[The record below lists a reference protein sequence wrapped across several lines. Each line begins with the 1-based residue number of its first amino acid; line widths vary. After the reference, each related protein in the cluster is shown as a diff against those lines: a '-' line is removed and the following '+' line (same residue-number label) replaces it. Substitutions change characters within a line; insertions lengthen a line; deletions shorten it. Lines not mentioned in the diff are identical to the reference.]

1 MRVVRDRNN
10 HLRREMTI
18 LLLVWLSAGMLFGL
32 SGQAYSQSIAGGGTI
47 QGTVKDASGSHLA
60 GSKVA
65 LVNLATG
72 VETVAISN
80 SEGALITPTLPI
92 GRYRVRVEGTGMKAW
107 QGEVVV
113 ETGRVSEVNPMLQ
126 VGDVSET
133 VLIEGTITPLVN
145 ATDPTVGS
153 TLDSRRIKELPIN
166 GRNIN
171 ALLEDTVPGL
181 EANFDVNGGVRANG
195 LMGYSTDYVQDG
207 AASNNR
213 EFGGSG
219 IIQGLESIGEVR
231 VETSTSSAKYNR
243 PTSVV
248 VTTKGGQNELRFTA
262 FETHRN
268 NGFGVARARQDVLF
282 NGQQYRVPT
291 LLRNEY
297 GFSASGPVFIPKPG
311 GLYNGKNRT
320 FWFFSRESLRL
331 KQGIT
336 REFVVPTE
344 AWRRG
349 DFSGLQ
355 DSLGRNII
363 LYDPATTKVEQING
377 RAVSVRTPFPNNV
390 IPVSRMSPLAKAL
403 FAITPL
409 PNDPGV
415 NPLVASNYKTPV
427 PTNVLPN
434 RHDDQNTIRIDHRF
448 GDKDNAFLKINGGR
462 NRANFIGTASNT
474 GAPTLNNEANMT
486 YLPMEGITGAMS
498 WVHLFSTNFFV
509 ETLVNRTWQ
518 STRTVTGPT
527 TEDFSKTFGLP
538 NNLGE
543 LGFPNITGNGF
554 MNYIEGDNRRALYT
568 ITTNAEQ
575 NLSWL
580 KSSHKV
586 EFGWRFNN
594 QRQHYQPDQGAISGS
609 AAFSSLATALHS
621 PTLGTATNPAAV
633 PQTGYDAANF
643 FLGAASTY
651 TVGLKRN
658 FVRLNERYFGFYFQD
673 SWRVNNRLT
682 LNGGARW
689 DMFPAFSEAA
699 NAINAFDVKSKS
711 LYFPDPISAYITNG
725 TTTQKVVDA
734 FKTVGVSF
742 ASAQELGLDKKIFKD
757 NLFDIGP
764 RAGFAYRLFDGNKQM
779 VIRGGYGMYISNTP
793 IRTLLAPFFNLAPF
807 RANFTYN
814 PNSAAQ
820 SPDGIGNYLL
830 RVPQTIIAGSNSGSV
845 VDTINP
851 VGIGRG
857 TAVAGMAENQRNL
870 RIHDWNLV
878 LEKQL
883 TASTVIRFTYQG
895 KHGVN
900 ADQQFNL
907 NPQANDY
914 IWYKTQQRATPT
926 GTFASVARRVYDQSA
941 YTNIIIYQK
950 TGYINTSMWTAEIE
964 RRFSKGLSFQGFYTM
979 TNALRMAGNSF
990 RDDTGTVPSVFLPE
1004 SNVPQDLNALN
1015 RLLFYDRDIGVPKH
1029 RIRANWNYD
1038 LPFGKGKWLGKKA
1051 NSFVDG
1057 VIGGWKMVGKI
1068 AFLNTW
1074 YSRPTSQWGEF
1085 GNFEIYG
1092 KKYRITDCR
1101 NTPATATQK
1110 SQERCTDGYLWF
1122 NGYIP
1127 QRLIGSYNAAGLRN
1141 GVFGLPNNY
1150 KPAQKPI
1157 YTSPLYGQPVSTDPN
1172 IANDY
1177 DTNVEY
1183 IPLTK
1188 VLNSSGQIVAQAANC
1203 DLAVGPRANCQ
1214 RIARDTGLHPWRN
1227 QYHLGP
1233 FNSSLDV
1240 SMMKFFRIREKLVV
1254 RVNVDVFNVLNLQG
1268 LNAPSAEGIVSL
1280 ASSYGANGIRPR
1292 QLQGTLRLEW

>member
-1 MRVVRDRNN
+1 MS
-10 HLRREMTI
+10 RRSTQRSFDLFVLLF
-18 LLLVWLSAGMLFGL
+18 LLLLLPLGAVA
-32 SGQAYSQSIAGGGTI
+32 QSSAGGGAI
-47 QGTVKDASGSHLA
+47 QGTVKDATGS
-60 GSKVA
+60 A
-65 LVNLATG
+65 LPGAKITIRNLATG
-72 VETVAISN
+72 VDTSAAAN
-80 SEGALITPTLPI
+80 SEGAFITPSLPI
-92 GRYRVRVEGTGMKAW
+92 GRYRIRVESTGMKAW
-107 QGEVVV
+107 QGELVI
-113 ETGRVSEVNPMLQ
+113 ETGRTAEINPALA

-133 VLIEGTITPLVN
+133 VVIEGNIAPLVN
-145 ATDPTVGS
+145 VTDPTVGS
-153 TLDSRRIKELPIN
+153 TLDSMRIKELPVN

-181 EANFDVNGGVRANG
+181 EANFDVNGGVRSAG

-248 VTTKGGQNELRFTA
+248 VTTKGGQNKLRFTA

-282 NGQQYRVPT
+282 NGQEYNVPT

-297 GFSASGPVFIPKPG
+297 GFSASGPVWIPKPG
-311 GLYNGKNRT
+311 GAYNGKNRT

-349 DFSGLQ
+349 DFSGMV
-355 DSLGRNII
+355 DSLGRAIT
-363 LYDPATTKVEQING
+363 LYDPATTRIVTQNN
-377 RAVSVRTPFPNNV
+377 RQVSVRDPFPNNQ
-390 IPVSRMSPLAKAL
+390 IPVSRMSPLAKAI

-409 PNDPGV
+409 PNDPTV
-415 NPLVASNYKTPV
+415 NPLVANNYKTPV
-427 PTNVLPN
+427 ATNVLPN

-448 GDKDNAFLKINGGR
+448 NDKDNAFLKINGGK
-462 NRANFIGTASNT
+462 NRANFIGTATNT
-474 GAPTLNNEANMT
+474 GAPTLNNEANVT

-498 WVHLFSTNFFV
+498 WTHLFSSKFFV
-509 ETLVNRTWQ
+509 ETLINRTWQ
-518 STRTVTGPT
+518 STQTVTGPT
-527 TEDFSKTFGLP
+527 TEDFSSKLGLP
-538 NNLGE
+538 NPQAE

-575 NLSWL
+575 NFSWL
-580 KSSHKV
+580 INSHKF

-594 QRQHYQPDQGAISGS
+594 QRQHYLPDQGAISGS
-609 AAFSSLATALHS
+609 AVFSSLATALHS
-621 PTLGTATNPAAV
+621 PTLGSAAAPSAV
-633 PQTGYDAANF
+633 PQTGHDAANF

-658 FVRLNERYFGFYFQD
+658 FVRLNERYFGIYFQD
-673 SWRVNNRLT
+673 SWRVTKRLT

-699 NAINAFDVKSKS
+699 NVINAFDPKSRT
-711 LYFPDPISAYITNG
+711 LYFPDPVSAYISNG
-725 TTTQKVVDA
+725 STTQKVIDA
-734 FKTVGVSF
+734 FKGVDVKF
-742 ASAQELGLDKKIFKD
+742 ASAEEIGLDKQIFKS
-757 NLFDIGP
+757 NLYDIGP
-764 RAGFAYRLFDGNKQM
+764 RAGFAYRLFDGTKQM

-793 IRTLLAPFFNLAPF
+793 IRSILAPFFNLAPF

-814 PNSAAQ
+814 PNTAAQ
-820 SPDGIGNYLL
+820 SPDGISNYLL
-830 RVPQTIIAGSNSGSV
+830 RTTQTIIAGTNSTNV
-845 VDTINP
+845 VDATNP
-851 VGIGRG
+851 VGIARG
-857 TAVAGMAENQRNL
+857 QAVAGMAENQKNL
-870 RIHDWNLV
+870 RIHDWNLTI
-878 LEKQL
+878 EKQL
-883 TASTVIRFTYQG
+883 TPATVIRFTYQG

-900 ADQQFNL
+900 ADQQFNI

-914 IWYKTQQRATPT
+914 IWFKTQERATPT
-926 GTFASVARRVYDQSA
+926 GAFANVARRVFDQTA

-950 TGYINTSMWTAEIE
+950 TGYINTSIWTAEVE
-964 RRFSKGLSFQGFYTM
+964 RRFSKGLSFQAFYTL

-990 RDDTGTVPSVFLPE
+990 RDDTGTVPSIYLPE
-1004 SNVPQDLNALN
+1004 SNVPQDVDQLN
-1015 RLLFYDRDIGVPKH
+1015 RFLFYDRDTGVPKH

-1038 LPFGKGKWLGKKA
+1038 LPFGKGKWLGKNA
-1051 NSFVDG
+1051 NDFVNG
-1057 VIGGWKMVGKI
+1057 VIGGWKMVGKV
-1068 AFLNTW
+1068 AFLNLW
-1074 YSRPTSQWGEF
+1074 YARPTNQWGEF

-1092 KKYRITDCR
+1092 KKYKITDCR
-1101 NTPATATQK
+1101 STPATATQK

-1127 QRLIGSYNAAGLRN
+1127 QRLINSTNAAGLRN
-1141 GVFGLPNNY
+1141 GVYGLPTDY

-1157 YTSPLYGQPVSTDPN
+1157 NPSPFFGQPQSTDTT
-1172 IANDY
+1172 ISNDY

-1183 IPLTK
+1183 IPLNK
-1188 VLNSSGQIVAQAANC
+1188 VVNAAGQIVSQASNC
-1203 DLAVGPRANCQ
+1203 IYTPATATTPAINRSNCQ

-1240 SMMKFFRIREKLVV
+1240 SMMKFFRIKEKLVL

-1280 ASSYGANGIRPR
+1280 GSSYGANGIRPR
-1292 QLQGTLRLEW
+1292 QVQGTLRLEW

>member
-1 MRVVRDRNN
+1 MSKYVIPT
-10 HLRREMTI
+10 MTCQALF
-18 LLLVWLSAGMLFGL
+18 LLLFMLGAKQSISA
-32 SGQAYSQSIAGGGTI
+32 QSIAGGGAI
-47 QGTVKDASGSHLA
+47 QGIVKDTTGSALPGA
-60 GSKVA
+60 KVTIR
-65 LVNLATG
+65 NLATG
-72 VETVAISN
+72 VETNASAN
-80 SEGALITPTLPI
+80 SDGAFITPSLPI
-92 GRYRVRVEGTGMKAW
+92 GRYRVRVEAPGMKAW
-107 QGEVVV
+107 QGELII
-113 ETGRVSEVNPMLQ
+113 ETGRTAEIYPVLA

-133 VLIEGTITPLVN
+133 VIIEGNITPLINV
-145 ATDPTVGS
+145 TDPTVGS
-153 TLDSRRIKELPIN
+153 TLDSMRIKELPIN

-171 ALLEDTVPGL
+171 ALLEDIVPGL
-181 EANFDVNGGVRANG
+181 EANFDVNGGVRAAG

-248 VTTKGGQNELRFTA
+248 VTTKGGQNKLRFTA

-282 NGQQYRVPT
+282 TGQEYKVPT

-297 GFSASGPVFIPKPG
+297 GFSASGPVYIPLPG
-311 GLYNGKNRT
+311 GAYNGKNRT

-355 DSLGRNII
+355 DSLGRAIT
-363 LYDPATTKVEQING
+363 LYDPATTRIQTING
-377 RAVSVRTPFPNNV
+377 RQVAVRDPFPNNQ
-390 IPVSRMSPLAKAL
+390 IPLNRMSPLAKAI

-409 PNDPGV
+409 PTDPSV
-415 NPLVASNYKTPV
+415 NPLVANNYKTPV
-427 PTNVLPN
+427 ATNVLPN

-448 GDKDNAFLKINGGR
+448 GEKDNGFLKINGGK
-462 NRANFIGTASNT
+462 NRGNFLGTAGNN
-474 GAPTLNNEANMT
+474 GAPTLNNEANVT
-486 YLPMEGITGAMS
+486 YLPMEGITGALS
-498 WVHLFSTNFFV
+498 WTHLFTSKFFV
-509 ETLVNRTWQ
+509 ETLINRTWQ

-527 TEDFSKTFGLP
+527 TEDFSQKLGLP
-538 NNLGE
+538 NPLGE
-543 LGFPNITGNGF
+543 FGFPNITGNGF

-568 ITTNAEQ
+568 IVTNAEQ
-575 NLSWL
+575 NYSLL
-580 KSSHKV
+580 KASHKV
-586 EFGWRFNN
+586 EFGWRLNN
-594 QRQHYQPDQGAISGS
+594 QRQHLQPDQGAISGS
-609 AAFSSLATALHS
+609 VAFSSLATALHS
-621 PTLGTATNPAAV
+621 PTLGTATNPSAV
-633 PQTGYDAANF
+633 TQTGHDAANF
-643 FLGAASTY
+643 FLGAAQSY

-658 FVRLNERYFGFYFQD
+658 FMKLNERYFGLYLQD
-673 SWRVNNRLT
+673 NWRVTNRLT

-689 DMFPAFSEAA
+689 DMFPAFSEKH
-699 NAINAFDVKSKS
+699 NAINAFDEKTRT
-711 LYFPDPISAYITNG
+711 LYFPDPISSYIANG

-734 FKTVGVSF
+734 FKAVDVKF
-742 ASAQELGLDKKIFKD
+742 ASAEEIGRERNIFKS

-764 RAGFAYRLFDGNKQM
+764 RGGFAYRLFDGNKQM
-779 VIRGGYGMYISNTP
+779 VIRGGYGLYISNTP
-793 IRTLLAPFFNLAPF
+793 MRTLLVPFFGLAPF

-830 RVPQTIIAGSNSGSV
+830 RNPQTIIAGANSTNV
-845 VDTINP
+845 VDATNP
-851 VGIGRG
+851 VGIARG
-857 TAVAGMAENQRNL
+857 TAVAGMAEDQRNL
-870 RIHDWNLV
+870 RIHDWNLTI
-878 LEKQL
+878 EKQL
-883 TASTVIRFTYQG
+883 SPSTVIRFTYGG

-900 ADQQFNL
+900 SDQQFNI

-926 GTFASVARRVYDQSA
+926 GTFANVARRVLDQTA
-941 YTNIIIYQK
+941 YTNIIVYQK
-950 TGYINTSMWTAEIE
+950 TGFINTAIWTAELE
-964 RRFSKGLSFQGFYTM
+964 RRFTKGLSFQAFYTM
-979 TNALRMAGNSF
+979 TNALRMAGNAF
-990 RDDTGTVPSVFLPE
+990 RDDTGTRPEVFLPE
-1004 SNVPQDLNALN
+1004 SKVPTDYNELN
-1015 RLLFYDRDIGVPKH
+1015 RFLFYDRDTGVPKH

-1038 LPFGKGKWLGKKA
+1038 LPFGKGKWLGKNA
-1051 NSFVDG
+1051 NDFING
-1057 VIGGWKMVGKI
+1057 VIGGWKMVGKV
-1068 AFLNTW
+1068 AFLNLW
-1074 YSRPTSQWGEF
+1074 YARPTNQWGEF

-1101 NTPATATQK
+1101 STPAAATQK

-1127 QRLIGSYNAAGLRN
+1127 QRLINSTNAAGLRN
-1141 GVFGLPNNY
+1141 GVYGLPANY
-1150 KPAQKPI
+1150 KPAQKPLWP
-1157 YTSPLYGQPVSTDPN
+1157 SPAFGQTDPN
-1172 IANDY
+1172 IPINDY

-1183 IPLTK
+1183 IPLINTNPNAKCDRLNQTDVTK
-1188 VLNSSGQIVAQAANC
+1188 HI
-1203 DLAVGPRANCQ
+1203 NCQ
-1214 RIARDTGLHPWRN
+1214 RQGVDTGLHPWRN

-1240 SMMKFFRIREKLVV
+1240 SLMKFFRIKEKLVL
-1254 RVNVDVFNVLNLQG
+1254 RVNLDVFNVLNLQG
-1268 LNAPSAEGIVSL
+1268 LNAPNAEGIVSL
-1280 ASSYGANGIRPR
+1280 GSSYGANGIRPR

>member
-1 MRVVRDRNN
+1 MNTPTFPLAAQR
-10 HLRREMTI
+10 LLSLFAAM
-18 LLLVWLSAGMLFGL
+18 LLLAMFTLAQTIS
-32 SGQAYSQSIAGGGTI
+32 GGGAI
-47 QGTVKDASGSHLA
+47 QGTVKDATGA
-60 GSKVA
+60 A
-65 LVNLATG
+65 LPGAKITIRNLATN
-72 VETVAISN
+72 VDTNVVAN
-80 SEGALITPTLPI
+80 DEGSFLTPSLPI
-92 GRYRVRVEGTGMKAW
+92 GRYRIRIEATGMKAW
-107 QGEVVV
+107 QGEMTV
-113 ETGRVSEVNPMLQ
+113 ETGRVAEINPVLS

-133 VLIEGTITPLVN
+133 VVIEGNLAPLVN
-145 ATDPTVGS
+145 VTDATVGS
-153 TLDSRRIKELPIN
+153 TLDSMRIKELPIN

-181 EANFDVNGGVRANG
+181 EANFDVNGGVRAAG

-243 PTSVV
+243 PTSVI
-248 VTTKGGQNELRFTA
+248 VTTKGGQNQLRLTA

-282 NGQQYRVPT
+282 TGQEYKVPT

-297 GFSASGPVFIPKPG
+297 GFSASGPVFLPKFGEGSPA
-311 GLYNGKNRT
+311 LYNGKNRT

-336 REFVVPTE
+336 RDFTVPTE

-355 DSLGRNII
+355 DSLGRAIT
-363 LYDPATTKVEQING
+363 LYDPATTRIVTASNG
-377 RAVSVRTPFPNNV
+377 RQQSLRDPFPNNV
-390 IPVSRMSPLAKAL
+390 IPVSRMSPLARAL

-409 PNDPGV
+409 PTDPSV
-415 NPLVASNYKTPV
+415 NPLVATNYRTPV
-427 PTNVLPN
+427 ATNVLPN
-434 RHDDQNTIRIDHRF
+434 RRDDQNTIRLDHRF
-448 GDKDNAFLKINGGR
+448 NDKDNAFFKINGGK
-462 NRANFIGTASNT
+462 NRANFLGTAGNN
-474 GAPTLNNEANMT
+474 GAPTLNNEANVT

-498 WVHLFSTNFFV
+498 WTHLFSSKFFV
-509 ETLVNRTWQ
+509 ETAINRTWQ

-527 TEDFSKTFGLP
+527 TEDFSQRLGLP
-538 NNLGE
+538 NPLGE

-568 ITTNAEQ
+568 IVTNAEQ
-575 NLSWL
+575 NYSWL
-580 KSSHKV
+580 KASHKF

-594 QRQHYQPDQGAISGS
+594 QRQHLQPDQGAISGS
-609 AAFSSLATALHS
+609 AVFSSLATALHS
-621 PTLGTATNPAAV
+621 PTLGSAAAPAAV

-658 FVRLNERYFGFYFQD
+658 FMKLNERYFGLYFQD
-673 SWRVNNRLT
+673 SWRVTNRLT

-689 DMFPAFSEAA
+689 DMFPAFSEKH
-699 NAINAFDVKSKS
+699 NAINAFDEKTRT
-711 LYFPDPISAYITNG
+711 LYFPDPISSYIANG
-725 TTTQKVVDA
+725 TTTQNIVNA
-734 FKTVGVSF
+734 FTNVGVKF
-742 ASAQELGLDKKIFKD
+742 ASAADIGRDRNIYISQ
-757 NLFDIGP
+757 LFDIGP
-764 RAGFAYRLFDGNKQM
+764 RGGFAYRMFDGNKQM

-793 IRTLLAPFFNLAPF
+793 MRTLLVPFFNLAPF

-814 PNSAAQ
+814 PNNAAQ
-820 SPDGIGNYLL
+820 SPDGIPNYLL
-830 RVPQTIIAGSNSGSV
+830 RNRQTIIAGTNSTNV
-845 VDTINP
+845 VDATNP
-851 VGIGRG
+851 VGIARG

-870 RIHDWNLV
+870 RIHDWNLTI
-878 LEKQL
+878 EKQL
-883 TASTVIRFTYQG
+883 SKSTVIRFTYGG
-895 KHGVN
+895 KHGIN
-900 ADQQFNL
+900 SDQQFNI
-907 NPQANDY
+907 NPQPNDY
-914 IWYKTQQRATPT
+914 IWYKTQQRAFPT
-926 GTFASVARRVYDQSA
+926 GAFANVARRVFDQTA

-950 TGYINTSMWTAEIE
+950 TGFINTSIWTAEVE
-964 RRFSKGLSFQGFYTM
+964 RRFTQGLSFQAFYTL
-979 TNALRMAGNSF
+979 TNALRMAGNAF
-990 RDDTGTVPSVFLPE
+990 RDDTGTVPQVFLPE
-1004 SNVPQDLNALN
+1004 SNVPQDPEALN
-1015 RLLFYDRDIGVPKH
+1015 RFLFYDRDTGVPKH

-1038 LPFGKGKWLGKKA
+1038 LPFGRGQMFGKNA
-1051 NSFVDG
+1051 NAFING
-1057 VIGGWKMVGKI
+1057 VIGGWKMVGKV
-1068 AFLNTW
+1068 AFLNLW
-1074 YSRPTSQWGEF
+1074 YARPTNQWGEF

-1092 KKYRITDCR
+1092 KKYKITDCR
-1101 NTPATATQK
+1101 ATPAAATQK

-1127 QRLIGSYNAAGLRN
+1127 QRLINSTNAAGLRN
-1141 GVFGLPNNY
+1141 GVYGLPADY

-1157 YTSPLYGQPVSTDPN
+1157 HPSPLFGQPVSTDPN

-1183 IPLTK
+1183 IPLIRRLDAAT
-1188 VLNSSGQIVAQAANC
+1188 GQIVAQNANC
-1203 DLAVGPRANCQ
+1203 NLAVGPRLNCQ
-1214 RIARDTGLHPWRN
+1214 RQARDTGLHPWRN

-1240 SMMKFFRIREKLVV
+1240 SMMKFFRIRERLIL

-1268 LNAPSAEGIVSL
+1268 LNSPNAEGIVSL
-1280 ASSYGANGIRPR
+1280 GSSYGANGIRPR
-1292 QLQGTLRLEW
+1292 QLQGTMRLEW